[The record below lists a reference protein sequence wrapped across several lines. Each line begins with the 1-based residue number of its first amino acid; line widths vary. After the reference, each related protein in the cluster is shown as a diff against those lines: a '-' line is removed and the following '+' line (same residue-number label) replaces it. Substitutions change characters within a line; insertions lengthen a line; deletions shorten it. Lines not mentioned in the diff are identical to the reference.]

1 MDDSLLWVI
10 ALASGAFGLLLLSLA
25 GLAAVYWKKPTPNK
39 GSKQQESAGK
49 KRARAGQIAAAEKAS
64 SPADPSTVQR
74 PSSPAAGPWAW
85 IKAWIFAIVHAGTVS
100 VVLGGITFFQDLAK
114 ASEEIQ
120 NTGDVSF
127 PKQLLPGTM
136 SMPSRR
142 QLSKPS
148 KTAEDDERHWKVEDL
163 VNEAGVNQK

>member
-25 GLAAVYWKKPTPNK
+25 GLAAVYWKKPSADAA
-39 GSKQQESAGK
+39 SKQRATTEK
-49 KRARAGQIAAAEKAS
+49 KRARAAQITATEKAS
-64 SPADPSTVQR
+64 SPADPATGQR
-74 PSSPAAGPWAW
+74 PSTPAASPWAW

-120 NTGDVSF
+120 STGNVSF
-127 PKQLLPGTM
+127 PKQLLPGTL
-136 SMPSRR
+136 SMPSQR

-148 KTAEDDERHWKVEDL
+148 TPSEDDERHWEVEDL
-163 VNEAGVNQK
+163 VNEAGVGQK